1 MLHIAIYGDQQGLVY
16 LVGIE
21 AELAHHFI
29 TEVGLIGIVIVT
41 VDLKG
46 DFVFFE

>member
-1 MLHIAIYGDQQGLVY
+1 MLHIAVHGDQQGLVN

-29 TEVGLIGIVIVT
+29 SEVGLIRIVIVT

-46 DFVFFE
+46 NFVFFE